1 MAARFASS
9 PNGTRHR
16 PPSPRG
22 ARRLLLESLE
32 ARLALDGALTSA
44 FGLAPEAEAAPM
56 PDFALID
63 VNANSATYNQGISP
77 RDYLEQV
84 SGWYFGEA
92 M

>member
-16 PPSPRG
+16 SRSPRTT
-22 ARRLLLESLE
+22 RRLLLESLE

-44 FGLAPEAEAAPM
+44 LGPAPEAEAAPM
-56 PDFALID
+56 PDFELID
-63 VNANSATYNQGISP
+63 VNPNAATYNQGISP

-84 SGWYFGEA
+84 SGWYFAEA

>member
-1 MAARFASS
+1 MATSSSSS
-9 PNGTRHR
+9 PHGTRHR
-16 PPSPRG
+16 SLSPRG
-22 ARRLLLESLE
+22 TRRLWLESLE

-56 PDFALID
+56 PDFELID
-63 VNANSATYNQGISP
+63 VNPNAATYNQGISP